1 MLARAIAGEAGV
13 PFFQSSGSEF
23 NDKYLVVAVLKSM
36 LAEVRANLYESRGS
50 ELDEKYVGYGARKVR
65 DLFAAAKKQSPCVIF
80 IDEIDAVDGSRNHKD
95 FKWETLN
102 QWAVNFKRQ
111 PLGQLLYELF
121 QLRIG
126 NKAILVI
133 GATNFPESLDRNLV
147 RPRQF
152 DRRVVIDNPDVEGPR
167 HILESHMTKVFF
179 FSSGIL
185 SCILAWMAQEF
196 FEACV
201 QCFHYINAKPILGV

>member
-1 MLARAIAGEAGV
+1 
-13 PFFQSSGSEF
+13 
-23 NDKYLVVAVLKSM
+23 
-36 LAEVRANLYESRGS
+36 
-50 ELDEKYVGYGARKVR
+50 
-65 DLFAAAKKQSPCVIF
+65 
-80 IDEIDAVDGSRNHKD
+80 
-95 FKWETLN
+95 
-102 QWAVNFKRQ
+102 
-111 PLGQLLYELF
+111 LGQLLYELF

-133 GATNFPESLDRNLV
+133 GATNFPESLDRDLV

>member
-1 MLARAIAGEAGV
+1 MLAKAIAGEAGV

-23 NDKYLVVAVLKSM
+23 NDKYLVVALLKHM
-36 LAEVRANLYESRGS
+36 LAEIRADLYGSRGS
-50 ELDEKYVGYGARKVR
+50 ESESDEKWDGYGARKVR

-179 FSSGIL
+179 FSSGRMYFIL
-185 SCILAWMAQEF
+185 
-196 FEACV
+196 
-201 QCFHYINAKPILGV
+201 YLGLDGLRIF